1 MDDRTV
7 RLDISIQI
15 DQHDDDY
22 DTGITV
28 AEWNAMTDK
37 QRSNVYRDAW
47 STMAEIDNGGV
58 RVLTEG
64 AEGL

>member
-1 MDDRTV
+1 VSDETV

-15 DQHDDDY
+15 DQHDDNY

-28 AEWNAMTDK
+28 PEWNAMTNED
-37 QRSNVYRDAW
+37 RSKVYQEAW
-47 STMAEIDNGGV
+47 STMTEQDNGGV
-58 RVLTEG
+58 TVLTEG